1 MQSRLIRL
9 PKNIKQVIVI
19 AVDVAMSL
27 LATWLAFSLR
37 LDTWYWPRGYQW
49 HVYQIAPL
57 LAFPIFV
64 RLGFYRA
71 IFRFTGMS
79 AMFAIAKGI
88 GTYGLCFFCLL
99 LWLNFPGVPRSVG
112 VLQPLL
118 LLILVGGSR
127 VGARFWL
134 NHILPERHEDA
145 SRIVIY
151 GAGEAGAQ
159 VAAALQQ
166 KKPGA
171 VIGFLDDDPQ
181 LEGKTVN
188 GRRVYAP
195 NDLENLISSYGI
207 TDVLLALPAIGR
219 ARRNQILANLR
230 RYQVHVRSLPDL
242 TDIVRG
248 RVAVSDI
255 KELDIAD
262 LLGRDPVPPNWAL
275 ISRNIT
281 DKTVMVTGAGG
292 SIGSELC
299 RQILDARPSC
309 LLLIDHN
316 EFSLYSIHEELLR
329 QAKLHGVPVI
339 LVPLL
344 GNVRDYPRIKE
355 ICKTWRPR
363 TLYHAAAY
371 KHVPMV
377 EHNPAEGIRNNVLGT
392 YNLARVAVEEGVS
405 DFVLISTDKAVR
417 PTNIMGASK
426 RLAELILQAL
436 SACPNPIFGI
446 GKDPDGIEQSNKTR
460 FSMVR
465 FGNVLGSS
473 GSVVPLFRQQIR
485 DGGPVTV
492 TDPEVTRYFM
502 TIPEAAQLVVQAAA
516 MAEGGEVFVLDMGES
531 VKIMDLARRVIE
543 LSGMAVKEAGHD
555 SHGDIEIEITGLR
568 PGEKLYEELLIGE
581 SPQRTIHPR
590 IMKAHED
597 YLPWS
602 ELEPALHRLFE
613 AVAANEVAHIREI
626 LGRLVSGYVSS
637 TDIVDWVYLAATQE
651 VG

>member
-1 MQSRLIRL
+1 MQSHVIRL
-9 PKNIKQVIVI
+9 PKNIKQGIVI
-19 AVDVAMSL
+19 AADIVMSV

-37 LDTWYWPRGYQW
+37 LDTWHWPQGYQW
-49 HVYQIAPL
+49 HAYQIAPL

-64 RLGFYRA
+64 RQGFYRA
-71 IFRFTGMS
+71 IFRFTGM
-79 AMFAIAKGI
+79 AALFALARGI
-88 GTYGLCFFCLL
+88 FTYGLCFFCVL

-112 VLQPLL
+112 LLQPLL
-118 LLILVGGSR
+118 LLFLIGASR
-127 VGARFWL
+127 VAARLWL
-134 NHILPERHEDA
+134 NRISPERHDDH

-151 GAGEAGAQ
+151 GAGDAGAQ
-159 VAAALQQ
+159 VAVALQQ
-166 KKPGA
+166 KKPRA
-171 VIGFLDDDPQ
+171 IVAFLDDDPQ
-181 LEGKTVN
+181 LEGKTIN
-188 GRRVYAP
+188 GKRVYLP
-195 NDLENLISSYGI
+195 GDLEDLIASYGV

-219 ARRNQILANLR
+219 DRRNQILANLR
-230 RYQVHVRSLPDL
+230 RFQVHVRSLPDL
-242 TDIVRG
+242 TDIVHG
-248 RVAVSDI
+248 RLTVSDI
-255 KELDIAD
+255 RELDIAD
-262 LLGRDPVPPNWAL
+262 LLGRDPVPPNWTL

-281 DKTVMVTGAGG
+281 EKVVLVTGAGG

-299 RQILDARPSC
+299 RQVLDARPSC
-309 LLLIDHN
+309 LLLLDHN
-316 EFSLYSIHEELLR
+316 EFSLYAIHEELLKR
-329 QAKLHGVPVI
+329 AKLHSFNVE

-344 GNVRDYPRIKE
+344 GNVRDYARMKE
-355 ICKTWRPR
+355 ICRTWHPR

-377 EHNPAEGIRNNVLGT
+377 EHNPVEGIRNNVWGT
-392 YNLARVAVEEGVS
+392 YQLARAAVEEAVA

-426 RLAELILQAL
+426 RLAEMTLQAL
-436 SACPNPIFGI
+436 SACPQPFFQI
-446 GKDPDGIEQSNKTR
+446 GQQDNAGQINRTR

-516 MAEGGEVFVLDMGES
+516 MAEGGEVFVLDMGEP

-543 LSGMAVKEAGHD
+543 LSGMTVKEKAGD
-555 SHGDIEIEITGLR
+555 IPGDIEIQITGLR

-581 SPQRTIHPR
+581 STQQTVHPR

-597 YLPWS
+597 FLAWD
-602 ELEPALHRLFE
+602 ELQASLLKLFD
-613 AVAANEVAHIREI
+613 AANFNEVSEIRRI
-626 LGRLVSGYVSS
+626 LSSLVSGYECS
-637 TDIVDWVYLAATQE
+637 TEIVDWVHLAAAQE
-651 VG
+651 